1 MSYFDCVHGHRHYPF
16 GLFVIYRSFICSTLT
31 GLGHGYLTTL
41 QSRYSIPHT
50 FQLPMADAMNIS
62 VDTGSD
68 ALPTVTAVYDDLA
81 TTVAQECVKLKH
93 LARVAPELLF
103 DKTRG
108 MVLRFFSTDS
118 AEEIVLSPVDLRARL
133 MLCGID
139 FGPDYDPRGY
149 STDCCAAKA
158 PSHLLVSLPRKP
170 RYQCANPSS
179 PPELDHLDTAMLLR
193 RRATESCPQPSSNVS
208 LKRKGLADLCGE
220 PRQLESA
227 ITRSAT
233 TKSAFSAFKRT
244 KCISSDDT
252 SKKVVADS
260 PRAKW
265 RLLDT
270 ETKMQMQRVPVIE
283 FGRFE
288 IETWY
293 PSPYPTHM
301 YPDNKLFVC
310 ENCLGYTSTK
320 RLLEHHRSDDCPL
333 AKQRPPGR
341 TVYEEALPD
350 APSPSSSS
358 LILVE
363 VDGMASSTYCQNL
376 CLLAKLFMDQKT
388 LYFDVSVFWFYLLC
402 IYDKRSGN
410 VHPVGYFSKEK
421 ANPDQYNLSCIV
433 VFPPYQRRGYGSL
446 LISLSY
452 ELTKREHTVGTPEK
466 PLSVLGRA
474 AYMEYWRFVLLTE
487 LCKMGGSSSSTTTSS
502 TTVSIQKLS
511 AATAITPDDIVA
523 TLRECPGVVVS
534 DKSTRGSPTTVRSTT
549 LKR

>member
-1 MSYFDCVHGHRHYPF
+1 MPPGTGDIHMSLAQQVAITTA
-16 GLFVIYRSFICSTLT
+16 VIV
-31 GLGHGYLTTL
+31 TTPQKL
-41 QSRYSIPHT
+41 
-50 FQLPMADAMNIS
+50 
-62 VDTGSD
+62 SD

-149 STDCCAAKA
+149 STDCCAA
-158 PSHLLVSLPRKP
+158 
-170 RYQCANPSS
+170 
-179 PPELDHLDTAMLLR
+179 
-193 RRATESCPQPSSNVS
+193 
-208 LKRKGLADLCGE
+208 KGLADLCGE

-487 LCKMGGSSSSTTTSS
+487 LCKMGGSSSTTTTSS